1 MDNLPYKRG
10 TIKLT
15 WIDPKDYTILNSRMF
30 TNLQDAKLSVPQTKS
45 KGNNFLFFQLN
56 ETDGNNYSWKLLPYG
71 KHKEYVNGMK
81 LKDNPFFK
89 FGIPLLA
96 LAGGYFVVNE
106 IIKKVKNK

>member
-1 MDNLPYKRG
+1 MDNLPYNKG

-45 KGNNFLFFQLN
+45 KGNNFLFFQLS
-56 ETDGNNYSWKLLPYG
+56 ETDGNSYSWKLLPYG

-81 LKDNPFFK
+81 LKDNPIYK

-96 LAGGYFVVNE
+96 LVGGFFIVKE
-106 IIKKVKNK
+106 IVKKVKAK